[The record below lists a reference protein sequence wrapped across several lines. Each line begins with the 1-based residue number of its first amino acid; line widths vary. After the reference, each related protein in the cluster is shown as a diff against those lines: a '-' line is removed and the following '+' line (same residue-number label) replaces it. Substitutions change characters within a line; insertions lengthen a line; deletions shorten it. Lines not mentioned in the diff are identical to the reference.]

1 MVPLALGVVHTRP
14 GLAVHTFGLGILV
27 CGGAQKQASLRGFE
41 NNHVYMIFEK
51 LLTLKAI
58 QRPCKEAAA
67 MGCQGSGTPQR
78 RRALEN
84 KHGLPER
91 REKFLRRGKSLG
103 EGQEDSASVTLTGNS
118 FSLSRSKSVDGEDRE
133 NDMPT
138 CTAHPCVP

>member
-1 MVPLALGVVHTRP
+1 MVPLALGVIHTRP
-14 GLAVHTFGLGILV
+14 GSTHVRPWHLV

-41 NNHVYMIFEK
+41 NNHVHMIFEK

-58 QRPCKEAAA
+58 QRSCKEAA
-67 MGCQGSGTPQR
+67 MGCQGSGMPQR

-103 EGQEDSASVTLTGNS
+103 EGQEDSASVTVTGNS

-138 CTAHPCVP
+138 CTALPCVP